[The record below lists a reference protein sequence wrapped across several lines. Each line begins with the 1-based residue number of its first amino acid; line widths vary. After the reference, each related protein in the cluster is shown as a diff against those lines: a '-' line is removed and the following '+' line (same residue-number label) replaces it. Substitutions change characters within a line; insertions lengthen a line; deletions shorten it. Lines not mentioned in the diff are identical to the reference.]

1 MIQPKVTI
9 LMPAYNASLYIKESI
24 ESMLNQS
31 FSDFELL
38 IINDGSKDNTSEVVK
53 SIVDERIRLVENEQN
68 LGLANTLNKGMKLAK
83 GEYLARMDADDLST
97 PNRLQTQVD
106 YLDSHP
112 DVILCSMAMHQF
124 GAIEKD
130 LVLPQD
136 FERIKIDLLFASA
149 IGHASSMWRN
159 QEFIE
164 KKLFF
169 KQDEFPAEDFGLWT
183 RAVREGKLVNLP
195 EIMYMYRIYPEQ
207 VTADKT
213 RSIEKCHLVIKRYI
227 RQILP
232 EIDDQ
237 IVENFVLGKM
247 LNVRLYYQL
256 IESLKASNFF
266 DNHRMEKTLRKSL
279 LQKLKEHKRWGA
291 YVINWFK
298 YLIFRLK

>member
-1 MIQPKVTI
+1 MTQPKVTI

-124 GAIEKD
+124 G
-130 LVLPQD
+130 
-136 FERIKIDLLFASA
+136 
-149 IGHASSMWRN
+149 
-159 QEFIE
+159 
-164 KKLFF
+164 
-169 KQDEFPAEDFGLWT
+169 
-183 RAVREGKLVNLP
+183 RA
-195 EIMYMYRIYPEQ
+195 
-207 VTADKT
+207 
-213 RSIEKCHLVIKRYI
+213 H
-227 RQILP
+227 
-232 EIDDQ
+232 
-237 IVENFVLGKM
+237 
-247 LNVRLYYQL
+247 
-256 IESLKASNFF
+256 
-266 DNHRMEKTLRKSL
+266 
-279 LQKLKEHKRWGA
+279 EHSR
-291 YVINWFK
+291 
-298 YLIFRLK
+298 